1 VWDAVAAR
9 LFQGTGGLPAARRGD
24 VAAMGKR
31 DVYAPG
37 VFCWVDLATSDVD
50 GAKAFYARLFGWEY
64 DDRDVGGG
72 NTYTL
77 AGRDGQVAV
86 GMMAAMDDG
95 PPRWQSYIAV
105 SSADDATAKAEAAGA
120 TVLMAPMDVGPAG
133 RAALLRDP
141 AGAAV
146 FVWEANERPGAD
158 VVNEPGALCW
168 NDLMTRDV
176 AKATAFYRDAFG
188 WDLARVEGAPDDRHS
203 IHAGGTLNG
212 GIAGIPEAAGPELPS
227 YWLACFAVDD
237 VPASHA
243 DAEAAGGRQ
252 LTGVLDLPGGRFAVV
267 ADPQGAAFGLVDG
280 DMDP

>member
-1 VWDAVAAR
+1 
-9 LFQGTGGLPAARRGD
+9 
-24 VAAMGKR
+24 
-31 DVYAPG
+31 
-37 VFCWVDLATSDVD
+37 
-50 GAKAFYARLFGWEY
+50 
-64 DDRDVGGG
+64 
-72 NTYTL
+72 
-77 AGRDGQVAV
+77 
-86 GMMAAMDDG
+86 
-95 PPRWQSYIAV
+95 
-105 SSADDATAKAEAAGA
+105 
-120 TVLMAPMDVGPAG
+120 MAPMDVGPAG
-133 RAALLRDP
+133 RAALLQDP

-146 FVWEANERPGAD
+146 FVWEANERAGAE

-176 AKATAFYRDAFG
+176 AKATAFYADAFG
-188 WDLARVEGAPDDRHS
+188 WELARVEGAPDDRHS

-267 ADPQGAAFGLVDG
+267 ADPQGAAFGIVDG